1 MVEQSKSLSA
11 TGSRNAPKLDVALN
25 FLARKPSRKSRAELN
40 EIRKLIKD
48 KNFRINNKNEKKYNS
63 KNTDK
68 TKIIG
73 PEITLKYVKSITR
86 FLILFLSLEFPW
98 LFFY

>member
-25 FLARKPSRKSRAELN
+25 FLARKPSRKSVIAEN
-40 EIRKLIKD
+40 
-48 KNFRINNKNEKKYNS
+48 INNKNEKKYNS